1 MGVVVGRERETLTIE
16 TLSMQKWRGNGT
28 KVDYDAREEEN
39 AVQILNLS
47 L

>member
-1 MGVVVGRERETLTIE
+1 MVGRERETLTIE
-16 TLSMQKWRGNGT
+16 TLSMRKWRGNGT
-28 KVDYDAREEEN
+28 EADYDAREEEN